1 MTFTTT
7 AANTIQ
13 EFLNNN
19 EMGKELVTNLLNS
32 KLAENPNMT
41 EQEWETTK
49 QQFMVFMFA
58 EMLKANPELMKM
70 YGEHI
75 YNELRK

>member
-1 MTFTTT
+1 
-7 AANTIQ
+7 
-13 EFLNNN
+13 
-19 EMGKELVTNLLNS
+19 MGKELVTNLLNS

-58 EMLKANPELMKM
+58 EMLKASPELIKM
-70 YGEHI
+70 YGEYI

>member
-1 MTFTTT
+1 M
-7 AANTIQ
+7 A
-13 EFLNNN
+13 
-19 EMGKELVTNLLNS
+19 
-32 KLAENPNMT
+32 